1 MLDPKRELIIP
12 QKEVSVW
19 IIIASL
25 WAIAITRVNKK
36 TFTMYDNL
44 FALTI
49 LNGEPIKFHQ
59 IFLLQELASF
69 AYVISLLLFV
79 SQFSNV

>member
-1 MLDPKRELIIP
+1 MLDPKRESIIP

-36 TFTMYDNL
+36 TFAMYDNL
-44 FALTI
+44 FA
-49 LNGEPIKFHQ
+49 
-59 IFLLQELASF
+59 
-69 AYVISLLLFV
+69 
-79 SQFSNV
+79 